1 MKKISLLSPDNMV
14 KKNKKYQG
22 KKTTSKNLLL
32 EENRK
37 DSLSFYRSFSL
48 NNIKIKSNNKQ
59 SIKIYENKKRKD
71 FSPKNKVQILE
82 NNILIFKNGDLFNSL
97 NNLAN
102 IKKQKFA
109 LQKKI
114 ENISNNIRELKL
126 KSKNQSVN
134 KYLIKNDQEQIKRIL
149 ENEEQNNLKIQSQLS
164 EDDISLNILKL
175 ELKKEEEK
183 AKENKNIFND
193 IINEIIVLEEKIKK
207 INKKN
212 WILNKENDN
221 LKNNINEYKR
231 KNEYLKKEINKYENL
246 SNQLLNDV
254 KGLINLNKSN

>member
-1 MKKISLLSPDNMV
+1 MTI
-14 KKNKKYQG
+14 
-22 KKTTSKNLLL
+22 
-32 EENRK
+32 
-37 DSLSFYRSFSL
+37 
-48 NNIKIKSNNKQ
+48 
-59 SIKIYENKKRKD
+59 
-71 FSPKNKVQILE
+71 
-82 NNILIFKNGDLFNSL
+82 
-97 NNLAN
+97 
-102 IKKQKFA
+102 
-109 LQKKI
+109 I
-114 ENISNNIRELKL
+114 EAISNNITELKL

-134 KYLIKNDQEQIKRIL
+134 KYLIKKNQEQIKRIL

-212 WILNKENDN
+212 LILNKENDN